1 MNREPPG
8 AERSSLENRL
18 PATAREF
25 ESHTLRHFAL
35 EHNAPRRFSLFTAYQ
50 ILSG

>member
-1 MNREPPG
+1 
-8 AERSSLENRL
+8 L

-35 EHNAPRRFSLFTAYQ
+35 EHYAPRLFSLLTAYHF
-50 ILSG
+50 LTR

>member
-18 PATAREF
+18 PSRAREF
-25 ESHTLRHFAL
+25 ESHTLRHLPWNSSEFQGFFL
-35 EHNAPRRFSLFTAYQ
+35 CLLRINF
-50 ILSG
+50 